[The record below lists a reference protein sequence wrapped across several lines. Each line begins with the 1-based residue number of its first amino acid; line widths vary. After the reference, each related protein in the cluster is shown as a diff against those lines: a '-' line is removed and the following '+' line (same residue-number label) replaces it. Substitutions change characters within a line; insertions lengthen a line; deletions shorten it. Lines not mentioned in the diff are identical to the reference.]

1 MGTQSMDVSDFF
13 PMTFM
18 INPYTHEIDKDESVF
33 LNSNLGGIWIFKP
46 PDLNCGKGIQLI
58 TDIL

>member
-1 MGTQSMDVSDFF
+1 MDVSDFF

-33 LNSNLGGIWIFKP
+33 LNSNFGGVWIFKP